1 MRSLPVGCI
10 ALGLLC
16 ASIANAQTDPKFP
29 AKPIRVV
36 IPFPPGGSTD
46 IIVRM
51 LQAKL
56 SEFLATPV
64 TPDNRSGANGILGMD
79 IVAKSAADGYTIAVT
94 STGHVINPSV
104 YSKMPFDTMKDF
116 ASVGLA
122 TVAASIVTVPKALPA
137 NTLKE
142 LIALAK
148 RRPGELNY
156 ASSGIANV
164 QHLMGE
170 QLAAVTGTKMVHVP
184 YKGGGPALLEL
195 VGGQVHLM
203 FCSPSAMQYI
213 RQGRLRAIAIGSE
226 QRQAHLPEVPTMIE
240 SGLPGFTAGEWWG
253 IYAPAGT
260 PTAIVN
266 RLNAEFVKAL
276 ATPEVK
282 QRLTELGFE
291 LGTISAA
298 EFDQYQRAEYERW
311 GKVARAA
318 KIRVD

>member
-1 MRSLPVGCI
+1 MRSLHLGCI
-10 ALGLLC
+10 ALLLPWTH
-16 ASIANAQTDPKFP
+16 IADAQPDARFS
-29 AKPIRVV
+29 AKPVRII
-36 IPFPPGGSTD
+36 IPFSPGGSTD

-51 LQAKL
+51 LQPKL
-56 SEFLATPV
+56 SEFLGTPV
-64 TPDNRSGANGILGMD
+64 TPDNRPGANSILGMD
-79 IVAKSAADGYTIAVT
+79 IVAKAPADGNTIAIT

-104 YSKMPFDTMKDF
+104 YSKMPYDTMKDF
-116 ASVGLA
+116 APVGLA
-122 TVAASIVTVPKALPA
+122 TVAASILSVPKTLPA
-137 NTLKE
+137 YSLKD

-170 QLAAVTGTKMVHVP
+170 QLGTATGTKLVHVP

-195 VGGQVHLM
+195 VAGQVHFM
-203 FCSPSAMQYI
+203 FCSPSAMHYI
-213 RQGRLRAIAIGSE
+213 RQDRLRAIAIGSQ

-260 PTAIVN
+260 PAATVN
-266 RLNAEFVKAL
+266 RLNTEFVKTL
-276 ATPEVK
+276 AVPDIK
-282 QRLTELGFE
+282 QRLTDLGFE
-291 LGTISAA
+291 VGTLSAA

-318 KIRVD
+318 KVRVD